1 MVLSMDEYDRL
12 FVLEFERRRCL
23 RCFPGSG
30 RQPTVTRA
38 RDLRPVPPPSL
49 LILLLLLFLLLSFL
63 SSFASASISCKL
75 GQVQEQQ
82 QQATH
87 CHPLPRTFLLIIS
100 SSSSS
105 LSHLCRLFARKTKTQ
120 QLSDWSL
127 LLLLLIFFL
136 FATSEAQMLVH
147 WSIVKSLQNHFDKVH
162 LLIERPLSRNLTA
175 KRDWL
180 PSGTKNFWD
189 QKFKVVI

>member
-1 MVLSMDEYDRL
+1 MLEVLPWQWPAAH
-12 FVLEFERRRCL
+12 CH
-23 RCFPGSG
+23 PGPRPQTGPSSFSPSPPSPSIPPSLLPLVFCI
-30 RQPTVTRA
+30 RQHLLAKYKNSNNKQPTVT
-38 RDLRPVPPPSL
+38 
-49 LILLLLLFLLLSFL
+49 
-63 SSFASASISCKL
+63 
-75 GQVQEQQ
+75 
-82 QQATH
+82 H
-87 CHPLPRTFLLIIS
+87 CPGPF
-100 SSSSS
+100 SSSS

-120 QLSDWSL
+120 QLSDRSL

-180 PSGTKNFWD
+180 PSGTKNLRLSYSYLTNLIL
-189 QKFKVVI
+189 K

>member
-49 LILLLLLFLLLSFL
+49 LLLLLLLFLLLSFL
-63 SSFASASISCKL
+63 SSFASASISWPSTRTATTSNPL
-75 GQVQEQQ
+75 SPTAQD
-82 QQATH
+82 QAG
-87 CHPLPRTFLLIIS
+87 P
-100 SSSSS
+100 SSSS

-180 PSGTKNFWD
+180 PSGTKNLRLSYSYLTNLIL
-189 QKFKVVI
+189 K